1 MKSNAA
7 SYKRAAIMSA
17 SPERLILM
25 LYDGALAAM
34 KRAKDGFA
42 INDNVKLRNET
53 ISNNL
58 IKAQNIFAELQ
69 RSLRMDKN
77 EEFSD
82 RMFNLYDF
90 YNQKLNEANFKKIEE
105 PVDTVLKLFQEIRD
119 AWAEAM
125 TKQQPVNTMPAPAN
139 IRAGVGGGISMRA

>member
-25 LYDGALAAM
+25 LFDGALDAM
-34 KRAKDGFA
+34 RRAKEGFK
-42 INDNVKLRNET
+42 IQGVKERNEA

-69 RSLRMDKN
+69 RSLRMDKGG
-77 EEFSD
+77 EFTET
-82 RMFNLYDF
+82 MYNLYDF
-90 YNQKLNEANFKKIEE
+90 YTVKLNEANFKKSEE
-105 PVDTVLKLFQEIRD
+105 PVDTVIRLFSEIRD
-119 AWAEAM
+119 AWAEM
-125 TKQQPVNTMPAPAN
+125 LSKQAVKAQPAPSF
-139 IRAGVGGGISMRA
+139 GSSGLGGGISLRA